1 MASFGANYPCFC
13 SVADEPI
20 GARPTYRGDP
30 VQIGRLVKADLSVTL
45 ATGEL
50 YADNVLAESVAEF
63 ASGSIAM
70 DTDDMK
76 DEIAAVV
83 YGATV
88 EDRVVHYAVGDDPPK
103 GGLGYLKKLMR
114 GKAVLYKAYF
124 YPLVKAALGNDTAQ
138 TKSNSITLGTTSTTF
153 TVYACE
159 TGVWR
164 DTYEAETEAEALTWL
179 KAQFKPGG
187 EPPVE
192 GGSGDEPPEE
202 TVGDTEGA

>member
-13 SVADEPI
+13 PVAEEPES
-20 GARPTYRGDP
+20 ARPTYKGEP

-70 DTDDMK
+70 ETDDMK
-76 DEIAAVV
+76 DDIAAVV

-88 EDRVVHYAVGDDPPK
+88 ENQVVHYAVGDDPPK

-114 GKAVLYKAYF
+114 NKKVLYKGYF

-138 TKSNSITLGTTSTTF
+138 TKSNSITFGTTATTF

-164 DTYEAETEAEALTWL
+164 DTFEADTEAEALTWL
-179 KAQFKPGG
+179 KNQFKPGST
-187 EPPVE
+187 PPAE
-192 GGSGDEPPEE
+192 DDAEE
-202 TVGDTEGA
+202 SA